1 VSAHSLGTHSL
12 EISWLEAEVVVGAD
26 KGWGWNRMFH
36 FGGSSH
42 CVLFRKGV
50 KVSGFP
56 EPSDHN
62 VPVRSRLCVVE

>member
-1 VSAHSLGTHSL
+1 
-12 EISWLEAEVVVGAD
+12 
-26 KGWGWNRMFH
+26 MFH

-42 CVLFRKGV
+42 TVLFQKGV

-62 VPVRSRLCVVE
+62 VPVRSKLCVVE

>member
-1 VSAHSLGTHSL
+1 MSLYSWFRAHTS
-12 EISWLEAEVVVGAD
+12 
-26 KGWGWNRMFH
+26 MFH
-36 FGGSSH
+36 FGGSTH
-42 CVLFRKGV
+42 VVLFEKKV

>member
-1 VSAHSLGTHSL
+1 MSRRVRNLGKYF
-12 EISWLEAEVVVGAD
+12 ARV
-26 KGWGWNRMFH
+26 WGWKLIGRMFH
-36 FGGSSH
+36 FGGSTH

-62 VPVRSRLCVVE
+62 VPVRSRLCHLE